1 MASGFDQRT
10 QTISDSSLTSNLPFT
25 INYSSF
31 PNSQLSCQNNIN
43 VIPNGPVFPTRP
55 AFPSALPPSLTQF
68 PSTVQTNFLSVRRTA
83 CICNIRS
90 SCMILDS
97 GFKGGTNFIL
107 KNLPEKPK
115 LTPAEVTYKLLLVGN
130 NGQVVTS
137 DFNKLSSICCTS
149 NINNNNNN
157 QNNNLSN
164 VESSNINL
172 AQQLARE
179 FDDPLEGL

>member
-1 MASGFDQRT
+1 MASGFDQRS
-10 QTISDSSLTSNLPFT
+10 QTLSDSSLTTNLPFT

-31 PNSQLSCQNNIN
+31 PTSQLSCQNNIN

-55 AFPSALPPSLTQF
+55 VFPSALPPSLTQF

-90 SCMILDS
+90 SCMIVDS
-97 GFKGGTNFIL
+97 GFQGGTNIIF

-115 LTPAEVTYKLLLVGN
+115 LTQPDEFYKILLVGK

-137 DFNKLSSICCTS
+137 DFNKFSSLCCS
-149 NINNNNNN
+149 NQNININNRKDNNI
-157 QNNNLSN
+157 SN
-164 VESSNINL
+164 TESENISL
-172 AQQLARE
+172 AQQLANN
-179 FDDPLEGL
+179 FDDPLEDV